1 MLIKEYSFMRII
13 ILISSFLVLVS
24 CIVMSIVQIKEKKLK
39 SPFML
44 LIVFTFFTAL
54 FMILKMFGVL

>member
-1 MLIKEYSFMRII
+1 MRMI
-13 ILISSFLVLVS
+13 ILISSFLALIS
-24 CIVMSIVQIKEKKLK
+24 CIAMAIMQIKEKKLK

>member
-1 MLIKEYSFMRII
+1 MRMI
-13 ILISSFLVLVS
+13 ILISSFFALIS
-24 CIVMSIVQIKEKKLK
+24 CIALAIMQIKEKRLK

-44 LIVFTFFTAL
+44 LIDFTLFTAL

>member
-1 MLIKEYSFMRII
+1 MRMI
-13 ILISSFLVLVS
+13 ILICSFSVLIS
-24 CIVMSIVQIKEKKLK
+24 CIAMAIVQIKEKKLK

-44 LIVFTFFTAL
+44 LLVFTFFIAL